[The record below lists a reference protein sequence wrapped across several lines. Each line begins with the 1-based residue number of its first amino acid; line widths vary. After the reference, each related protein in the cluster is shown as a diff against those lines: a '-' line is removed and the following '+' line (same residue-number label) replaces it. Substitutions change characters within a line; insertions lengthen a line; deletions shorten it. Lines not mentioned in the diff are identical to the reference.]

1 MDTRKVAHE
10 LRRQHWSEIMAQRQ
24 ASGQTIRRFC
34 QEQGIN
40 EKTYYYWQRKL
51 RENICE
57 KLAPREEAALESPPI
72 FAQVESAAPVTT
84 GSITIRRG
92 GSEVI
97 AQGDVSPAALEIV
110 LRTLNETC

>member
-10 LRRQHWSEIMAQRQ
+10 LRRQHWSEIVNQRQ
-24 ASGQTIRRFC
+24 ASGQTVRQFC
-34 QEQGIN
+34 QEQGIK

-57 KLAPREEAALESPPI
+57 KLALREETALEAPPI
-72 FAQVESAAPVTT
+72 FAQVETSATAVT

-92 GSEVI
+92 GCEVI
-97 AQGDVSPAALEIV
+97 AEGDVSPAALEAV
-110 LRTLNETC
+110 LRTLNESC